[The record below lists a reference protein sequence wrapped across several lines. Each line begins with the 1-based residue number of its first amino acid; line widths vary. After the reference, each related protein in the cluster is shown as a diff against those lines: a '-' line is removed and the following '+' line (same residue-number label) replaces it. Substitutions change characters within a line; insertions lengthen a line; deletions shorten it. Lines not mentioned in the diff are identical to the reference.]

1 MKKILI
7 RTEYIKLN
15 QFLKWAGITDTGGE
29 SDIIISEEKVMV
41 NGEIETRRGKKL
53 RDGDIVSVYGS
64 EYEIAGDNR

>member
-7 RTEYIKLN
+7 QTEYIKLN
-15 QFLKWAGITDTGGE
+15 QFLKWAGIADTGGE
-29 SDIIISEEKVMV
+29 ADLIVADKIVMV

-53 RDGDIVSVYGS
+53 RDGDIISVYGS